1 MTEDILVR
9 LKQLTAVLRPSEV
22 RVAELALQDPMGVS
36 QLTIGQL
43 ASRGRTS
50 ATTVTRLCKQA
61 GFDGYR
67 SFRQA
72 LTVAAVSD
80 RGRRIDFGVSNGDI
94 DLSEPAEQV
103 YRKLAYEEARTLED
117 TVGMLD
123 LDTVSR
129 VVHAIDR
136 APRID
141 VYGQA
146 SSALAAQ
153 DLQQKISRIG
163 CQANAWSDG
172 HLALM
177 SAATLPAEAV
187 AIGFSHSGETEET
200 IQSLEAAH
208 RQGAFTVA
216 VTNFPDASI
225 AAAASAV
232 LTTVSK
238 ETRFR
243 YGAMSSRMAQFIV
256 VDVLFMGVAALH
268 PEQTREALTSTYNAV
283 QRRQRSQRER

>member
-177 SAATLPAEAV
+177 SAATLPPEAV

-268 PEQTREALTSTYNAV
+268 PERTREALTNTYNAV

>member
-1 MTEDILVR
+1 VTEDILVR

-177 SAATLPAEAV
+177 SAATLPPEAV

-268 PEQTREALTSTYNAV
+268 PERTREALTNTYNAV